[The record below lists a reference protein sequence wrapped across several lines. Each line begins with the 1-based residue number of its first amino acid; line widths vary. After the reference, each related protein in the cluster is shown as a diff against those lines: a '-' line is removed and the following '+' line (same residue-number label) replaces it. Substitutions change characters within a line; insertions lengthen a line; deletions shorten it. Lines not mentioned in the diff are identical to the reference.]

1 MLRIGIDIGGTFTD
15 FAVWRRESDG
25 YTDVESFKIPTSRPD
40 FSQAVIDGISQV
52 VERHQISADD
62 PVLVVHS
69 TTISTNAVIERS
81 QPPIA
86 LLTTKG
92 FRDVLGIARL
102 RLDKPIDL
110 FNRRVTP
117 LVPRERVF
125 EIDERIFADGSVEK
139 DLDENSVLLALKAA
153 IAKGATAVAVSLL
166 NSYTNPAHERRV
178 VELASEHYPDLLV
191 VASSEVW
198 PQQSEYER
206 AVLTLLNVYVKS
218 VMDGYLS
225 KIDNFLSTSLK
236 NARLFVMK
244 SNGGMMSASEARAL
258 PVHTLLS
265 GPAAGVT
272 AAKTLGEYLSL
283 DRILTFDMGGTSTDV
298 SLIEGGRPTI
308 SAQAEVG
315 EFPVLVPSTAVEAIG
330 AGGGSVVWLDGD
342 ILKVGPRSAGSKPG
356 PACYGLG
363 GTEPTLSDAYLIC
376 SLLPATGL
384 LGGKL
389 SLDTD
394 RAAAAFR
401 PIAEALGISIEKAAE
416 SAIAVATSNMMAK
429 LLPFLARV
437 GVGPADCTL
446 MLYGGAGA
454 VHGPLLA
461 DEIGV
466 KKIVVPRVP
475 SVFCAFGCL
484 VSDLLHDTM
493 RNLHGV
499 TLTDA
504 TLADT
509 ADDLRLAGEEWLS
522 RQGDVSVGAT
532 TVQVFTAEMRYA
544 AQSFTLPVEL
554 EFLDGKG
561 GAVQNAFERFHSEH
575 ERLFG
580 HATRNLPVVIDALRL
595 RTAGR
600 QLKPAPTG
608 SSYAAS
614 SAEPRMHRQLLINGK
629 TYPHA
634 PVFSQ
639 DTLKPGFRAKGPA
652 MVEQDIAT
660 VVVPP
665 NYWVEI
671 GSLGDIIMTRDN

>member
-15 FAVWRRESDG
+15 FAVWKKETDG

-52 VERHQISADD
+52 VARHRVNVDD

-86 LLTTKG
+86 LFTTKG

-125 EIDERIFADGSVEK
+125 EITERVLADGSVERE
-139 DLDENSVLLALKAA
+139 LDEASVISALDAA
-153 IAKGATAVAVSLL
+153 RQKGATAVGVSLL
-166 NSYTNPAHERRV
+166 NSYVNPRHEQV
-178 VELASEHYPDLLV
+178 VLELAAKHHPDLEV
-191 VASSEVW
+191 VASSDVW

-218 VMDGYLS
+218 VMDGYLE
-225 KIDNFLSTSLK
+225 KIDTFLSRSLK
-236 NARLFVMK
+236 NAKLFVMK
-244 SNGGMMSASEARAL
+244 SNGGMMSASEARSL
-258 PVHTLLS
+258 PAHTLLS

-272 AAKTLGEYLSL
+272 AAKTLGEYLDL
-283 DRILTFDMGGTSTDV
+283 DRVLTFDMGGTSTDV
-298 SLIEGGRPTI
+298 SLIEGGRPMI

-330 AGGGSVVWLDGD
+330 AGGGSVVWLDGG

-376 SLLPATGL
+376 GLLPDTGL

-389 SLDTD
+389 ALDVA
-394 RAAAAFR
+394 RAETAFKL
-401 PIAEALGISIEKAAE
+401 IADTLGISVEKAAE

-437 GVGPADCTL
+437 GVGPTDCTL

-466 KKIVVPRVP
+466 RRIVVPRVP

-493 RNLHGV
+493 RNMHGTV
-499 TLTDA
+499 LSDA
-504 TLADT
+504 ALAE
-509 ADDLRLAGEEWLS
+509 AAEQLRVAGEEWVA
-522 RQGDVSVGAT
+522 RQGEISAGAVI
-532 TVQVFTAEMRYA
+532 VQTFTAEMRYA

-554 EFLDGKG
+554 ELSEGKIG
-561 GAVQNAFERFHSEH
+561 SVQNAFERFHAEH

-580 HATRNLPVVIDALRL
+580 HASADLPVVIDALRL
-595 RTAGR
+595 RTAGK
-600 QLKPAPTG
+600 QEKPAPKG
-608 SSYAAS
+608 RSGPSVPV
-614 SAEPRMHRQLLINGK
+614 EPRIHRRLRINGK
-629 TYPHA
+629 TYFQA

-639 DTLKPGFRAKGPA
+639 GSLEPGFRAKGPA
-652 MVEQDIAT
+652 MVEQEIAT

-665 NYWVEI
+665 DYWVEI
-671 GSLGDIIMTRDN
+671 GPLGDIVMTRDH